1 MSQLPHSA
9 TIIALLSTVTPDI
22 AIALG
27 NLRRRGYA
35 VTTEDGRIAIRTP
48 DGKCVHTTTKWAS
61 ALQFLLEAPRMTT
74 AAPGA
79 TSRNS

>member
-1 MSQLPHSA
+1 MNMPTTRSNA
-9 TIIALLSTVTPDI
+9 E
-22 AIALG
+22 AIA
-27 NLRRRGYA
+27 RARGYT
-35 VTTEDGRIAIRTP
+35 VTTEDGRIAIHTP